1 MKYSNNKSI
10 NLFKEAQKYLVGGV
24 NSPVRS
30 YNAVGGTPIFIESG
44 RGQYIYDAD
53 GNEYLDFMGSWGP
66 LIFGHADPDVVNAI
80 KRTAEKGVTFG
91 APCEQEI
98 DLAKLIVDFVPSAEK
113 VRMTNSGTEATM
125 SALRLARGY
134 TGRDY
139 ILKFEGCYHG
149 HADSLLVKA
158 GSGATTFGNP
168 SSPGVP
174 EDFVKKTLL
183 ANYNDIDSVKKRF
196 NEHPGEIAAVILE
209 PVPGNMGVVIPE
221 QGFLQQLREVT
232 EENDA
237 LLIFDEVITG
247 FRIAR
252 GGAQE
257 FYGVTPDLTCLGKII
272 GGGLPVGAYTGRAD
286 IMGTLAPEGPVYQAG
301 TLSGNPVAMSAGL
314 ATLKKLESGKVYNDL
329 EGNTAELVEGIRDI
343 VSRTGVDA
351 TVNSLGSMFTV
362 FFTDK
367 KVYDYSTAVAC
378 NTEKFAQFFKGL
390 ISRGMVFPPS
400 QFESVLVSTAHTKND
415 IDNALEIILSVMKE
429 L

>member
-80 KRTAEKGVTFG
+80 KRTVEKGVTFG

-286 IMGTLAPEGPVYQAG
+286 IMGTVAPEGPVYQAG

-314 ATLKKLESGKVYNDL
+314 ATLKKLESGNVYNDL

>member
-10 NLFKEAQKYLVGGV
+10 NLFNEARKYLVGGV

-30 YNAVGGTPIFIESG
+30 YSAVGGTPIFIERG
-44 RGQYIYDAD
+44 KGQYIYDVD
-53 GNEYLDFMGSWGP
+53 ENEYIDFMGSWGP
-66 LIFGHADPDVVNAI
+66 LIFGHADPDVVNAV
-80 KRTAEKGVTFG
+80 KSTAEKGVTFG

-98 DLAKLIVDFVPSAEK
+98 ELAKLIVDFVPSAEK

-183 ANYNDIDSVKKRF
+183 ANYNDIDSVKKLF
-196 NEHPGEIAAVILE
+196 DQYPGDIAAVILE
-209 PVPGNMGVVIPE
+209 PVPGNMGVVLPE
-221 QGFLQQLREVT
+221 DGFLQELREIT
-232 EENDA
+232 EENGT

-247 FRIAR
+247 FRLAK

-257 FYGVTPDLTCLGKII
+257 FYGVSPDITCLGKII

-286 IMGTLAPEGPVYQAG
+286 IMGTVAPEGPVYQAG

-314 ATLKKLESGKVYNDL
+314 VTLKKLKSGEIYSDL
-329 EGNTAELVEGIRDI
+329 EQNSSELVDGIRDI
-343 VSRTGVDA
+343 VTRTGVNA
-351 TVNSLGSMFTV
+351 TVNNLGSMFTV
-362 FFTDK
+362 FFTEK
-367 KVYDYSTAVAC
+367 QVRDYHTAVGC
-378 NTEKFAQFFKGL
+378 DTGKFAEFFKGL
-390 ISRGMVFPPS
+390 ISSGIVFPPS
-400 QFESVLVSTAHTKND
+400 QFESVLVSTAHTKKD
-415 IDNALEIILSVMKE
+415 INNTLEIIFSVMKE

>member
-286 IMGTLAPEGPVYQAG
+286 IMGTVAPEGPVYQAG